1 MRGIKFFDEEELEFL
16 NSPEQGKYFRDVEK
30 NLMEPLFSITD
41 LGLAA
46 RDASYWDDK
55 KILPNHSGPGKRR
68 KYNIIQGT
76 WIKLV
81 QQLREIGVSTAVI
94 KLLKDNVFEE
104 KVTLNDVLK
113 NKETKAAFEEYME
126 SIGQLGSL
134 EKHQDNV
141 EKNKTNLSTFGL
153 LIKYCV
159 VFRNPLSLMV
169 FMDGTYLPNTMKNLL
184 SLNEQYSNVDD
195 ILDTPHVSISISKAY
210 QELVVG
216 SFKKPFFGNTALISE
231 QEKEILEALKEPNL
245 KSVEVRTKDGVLDIL
260 AICKEQKL
268 DPATRV
274 SDIISKNGYHSIEI
288 KTRKGIPISYEN
300 KMIKKL
306 NRT

>member
-1 MRGIKFFDEEELEFL
+1 MRGIKFFNEEELEFL
-16 NSPEQGKYFRDVEK
+16 NSPEQGTYFSNIEK
-30 NLMEPLFSITD
+30 NLIEPLFSITD

-55 KILPNHSGPGKRR
+55 NILPNHSGPGKRR
-68 KYNIIQGT
+68 KYNLIQGT

-113 NKETKAAFEEYME
+113 NKETKAAFEEYLD
-126 SIGQLGSL
+126 SIGQLSSL
-134 EKHQDNV
+134 EKDQGTH
-141 EKNKTNLSTFGL
+141 KKSKTNLSIFGL

-159 VFRNPLSLMV
+159 VFRTPLSLMV
-169 FMDGTYLPNTMKNLL
+169 FMDGSYLPNTMKNLL

-195 ILDTPHVSISISKAY
+195 ILDTPHVCISISKAY

-216 SFKKPFFGNTALISE
+216 SFTKPFFGKTAMISE

-268 DPATRV
+268 DPAKRV

-300 KMIKKL
+300 KILKKL
-306 NRT
+306 KRT